1 MEGNNSIPKRIIIL
15 VRIEDSLYQS
25 IIKKVKN
32 LKEKKGGSRKSI
44 NRVDELNKVEFRK
57 RQPLNSV
64 KRELKLWKI
73 KHWQKT
79 YTK

>member
-1 MEGNNSIPKRIIIL
+1 MEGNNSIHKRIIIL